1 MRATSLAAIVSLAT
15 AANAANYTLVK
26 DYSGSSF
33 FDDWDFYG
41 DSNVGVNNTAWNGS
55 APFDD
60 LTNGKW
66 SRYSSNRIKLK
77 DIFRRCIL
85 HGQK

>member
-60 LTNGKW
+60 LTNG
-66 SRYSSNRIKLK
+66 N
-77 DIFRRCIL
+77 
-85 HGQK
+85 